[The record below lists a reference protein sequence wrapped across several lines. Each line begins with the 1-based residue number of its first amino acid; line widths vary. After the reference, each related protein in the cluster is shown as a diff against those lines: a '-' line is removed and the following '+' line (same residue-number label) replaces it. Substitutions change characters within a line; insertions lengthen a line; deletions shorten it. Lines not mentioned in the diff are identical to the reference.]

1 MPEDLQ
7 VLNQRITKVHVVKI
21 WSYQNNSQPD
31 GSRFYGLQLVYVNDV
46 LEIIHDLKIIMEK
59 IGIIFDINN
68 EKYGPPTRYLGVD
81 VEKFQL

>member
-1 MPEDLQ
+1 M
-7 VLNQRITKVHVVKI
+7 
-21 WSYQNNSQPD
+21 
-31 GSRFYGLQLVYVNDV
+31 YVNDV